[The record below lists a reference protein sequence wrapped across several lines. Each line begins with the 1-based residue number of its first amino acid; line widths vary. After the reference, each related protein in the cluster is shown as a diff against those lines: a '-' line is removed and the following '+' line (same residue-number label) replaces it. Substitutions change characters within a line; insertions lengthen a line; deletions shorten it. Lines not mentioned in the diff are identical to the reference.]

1 MSVTDQNVLGEI
13 QGLLVETNDG
23 GLTWGSGMWTPTEVI
38 NYLNQRQ
45 FQFLKETAL
54 LMSRATLATNP
65 NVTRQP
71 LPTDWITTQR
81 VVWQDANGVFTE
93 VPRGDGWE
101 ADHGLLDWPYNLQSG
116 PPKLYTDGEVP
127 NLELEIFPAVLGSGV
142 LQILY
147 VNLSAT
153 LSNSGVAFTVPD
165 EWTPCI
171 KWGVIADM
179 LGKVGRGY
187 DPNRAKYAESRY
199 QEGVEAAKV
208 ALRGWM

>member
-1 MSVTDQNVLGEI
+1 MAVTDQNVLNEI
-13 QGLLVETNDG
+13 QQLLIETANNG
-23 GLTWGSGMWTPTEVI
+23 ASWSSGQWTVQEVI

-45 FQFLKETAL
+45 WDFLKQTAL
-54 LMSRATLATNP
+54 LMSRATIPTNP

-71 LPTDWITTQR
+71 LPSDWITTQR
-81 VVWQDANGVFTE
+81 VVWQDMNGTMTE

-101 ADHGLLDWPYNLQSG
+101 IDHAVTTWPYNLEPG
-116 PPKLYTDGEVP
+116 PPLLYTDGEVP
-127 NLELEIFPAVLGSGV
+127 NLQLEIMPAPQGSGV

-147 VNLSAT
+147 VNLSAA

-179 LGKVGRGY
+179 LGKVGRGG
-187 DPNRAKYAESRY
+187 DPQGASYAESRY

-208 ALRGWM
+208 ALHGWM